1 MQEDPNAPPSTGRIN
16 SRPRGVSVTSNMPSV
31 EPWPRLPLREWADTK
46 DTLHLWTQIVGKI
59 RLALAPHVNHWWNV
73 TLYVTARGLT
83 TSAMPCRSAT
93 IELSFDFIDHV
104 VRIETSEG
112 AVEEVALRPRSVAD
126 FYHAVMDAL
135 RKAGVEVHIWPHPV
149 EIVEAIPFAK
159 DETHGSYDA
168 DAARRFW
175 LAVAQSTHVMQT
187 FRGRFIGKCSPVH
200 FWWGSFDLSCT
211 RFSGRRAPRHPGGVP
226 NCPDYVTLEA
236 YSHECISAGWWP
248 GGGAVDDAAF
258 YAYAYPEPDGCAAAP
273 LQPAEAMYHP
283 VLREWVLPY
292 EAVRRS
298 AAPDA
303 ALLAFLESTYDAAA
317 TLGKWDRASLEVR
330 E

>member
-1 MQEDPNAPPSTGRIN
+1 M
-16 SRPRGVSVTSNMPSV
+16 TSNMSSV
-31 EPWPRLPLREWADTK
+31 EPWPRLSLREWVDTK

-83 TSAMPCRSAT
+83 TSAMPCRGAT

-112 AVEEVALRPRSVAD
+112 AVEEKALRPRSVAD

-135 RKAGVEVHIWPHPV
+135 RKAV
-149 EIVEAIPFAK
+149 
-159 DETHGSYDA
+159 
-168 DAARRFW
+168 
-175 LAVAQSTHVMQT
+175 
-187 FRGRFIGKCSPVH
+187 GKCSPVH

-211 RFSGRRAPRHPGGVP
+211 RFSGRPAPRHPGGVP
-226 NCPDYVTLEA
+226 NCPDYVTQDA

-258 YAYAYPEPDGCAAAP
+258 YAYAYPEPAGCDVAP
-273 LQPAEAMYHP
+273 IQPSGASYHA
-283 VLREWVLPY
+283 VLHEWVLPY
-292 EAVRRS
+292 ETVRQS
-298 AAPDA
+298 TVPEA
-303 ALLAFLESTYDAAA
+303 ALHAFLQSTYDAAA
-317 TLGKWDRASLEVR
+317 TLGKWDKAATIAAIPFAAAPR
-330 E
+330 